1 MGVKRRIERSEEV
14 TDGEWRWEWN
24 KEMIGWRELDKKK
37 IVILML
43 CLSASFRV
51 LFRKE
56 RFQSGN
62 PRI

>member
-37 IVILML
+37 SLY
-43 CLSASFRV
+43 
-51 LFRKE
+51 
-56 RFQSGN
+56 
-62 PRI
+62 